1 MPEMT
6 PVGNIGT
13 GNSGLDMYS
22 KILGIRQA
30 QQNLQTGAYSQQQ
43 ASATAQQETQTA
55 KQRAALGNWDFTK
68 YDDGTGVIDTTKAA
82 KDGELRKAAGD
93 SYPAL
98 LQQLNSM
105 RSSQLQGKKDYLGL
119 QGSELD
125 LYGKTVGGLATDE
138 DVVAGNAAGKQK
150 IINALSA
157 AKETAGPEYA
167 QFLDKHIQQLD
178 GVQLP
183 KTPNKLLINGIRTSQ
198 LQALDAS
205 SQVGATT
212 GTPGQVQTTEGVQP
226 TMTAPAVSG
235 GGTVAAGPPL
245 KNATPPGTYVNAAGQ
260 VQYLPPGG
268 APGNRGGGSGVSG
281 SGLGGN
287 PTNYAVDAVRDSVK
301 AGNELT
307 NAARTNDRD
316 YGTNVHIS
324 NVIRQLSKDTKTGP
338 GTEMFHR
345 MLAGSVKGLGQ
356 DAGSD
361 YQLIGS
367 MLDRQAA
374 MAQASMGLPETNA
387 GLQTSQSLS
396 GNTQFGPEAL
406 QTKNNLTQALVEGAH
421 QFRHGLDR
429 VAGFGPITNP
439 DKAGKVR
446 QFQAEWTDN
455 FDPNAYRLW
464 TAHKTG
470 DADEIA
476 RLRKE
481 LNPTD
486 FKALGQKMRNLK
498 SLSETGA
505 LPQ

>member
-1 MPEMT
+1 MPEMQ
-6 PVGNIGT
+6 PVANQGV
-13 GNSGLDMYS
+13 SGLDLYS
-22 KILGIRQA
+22 KILGIRQQKQA
-30 QQNLQTGAYSQQQ
+30 LQTGQYAQQEQAASAQQQ
-43 ASATAQQETQTA
+43 AQTA
-55 KQRAALGNWDFTK
+55 KQRANLANWDFTK
-68 YDDGTGVIDTTKAA
+68 YDDGTGVIDTAKAA
-82 KDGELRKAAGD
+82 KDSGLREAAGD
-93 SYPAL
+93 SYPNL
-98 LQQLNSM
+98 LQQLNGM
-105 RSSQLQGKKDYLGL
+105 RSAQLKGKQDYLGL
-119 QGSELD
+119 QGAELD

-138 DVVAGNAAGKQK
+138 DVEAGNEAGKQK
-150 IINALSA
+150 IINALST
-157 AKETAGPEYA
+157 AKENASPEYA

-183 KTPNKLLINGIRTSQ
+183 KTPNKLLINGVRTSQ

-212 GTPGQVQTTEGVQP
+212 GTPGSVQTTGGLQP
-226 TMTAPAVSG
+226 TMTAPAIAG
-235 GGTVAAGPPL
+235 GGTVTAGQAI
-245 KNATPPGTYVNAAGQ
+245 KNSTPPGTYVNAAGQ

-268 APGNRGGGSGVSG
+268 APGNRGGGSGAPSN
-281 SGLGGN
+281 GLGGN

-421 QFRHGLDR
+421 QFRHGLDK
-429 VAGFGPITNP
+429 VAGFEPITNP

-464 TAHKTG
+464 TAHKTN

-481 LNPTD
+481 LSPSD

-498 SLSETGA
+498 SLSETGH